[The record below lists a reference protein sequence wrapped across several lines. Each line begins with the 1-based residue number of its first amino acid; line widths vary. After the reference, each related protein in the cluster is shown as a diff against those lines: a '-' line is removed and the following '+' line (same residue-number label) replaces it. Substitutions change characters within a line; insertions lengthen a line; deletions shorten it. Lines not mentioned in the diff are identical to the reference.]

1 MIAVIIESALKG
13 SQEKNHLVRILGLNE
28 VEAKKNEYI
37 DMKGR
42 TVVFYQM
49 GGKGE
54 LLKKEKYE
62 AIIQKTEKLFFVLD
76 ADEDFELTKNEIEK
90 LISVLNVSAD
100 YFINCDPEI
109 KKGNLETL
117 LLKCVKEELKSCY
130 SDFLVCLGKQK
141 LEKYTEKNI
150 LKKLFEIKNPPYNLE
165 CVFFDKL
172 KNKFYSL

>member
-28 VEAKKNEYI
+28 VEGKKNEYV
-37 DMKGR
+37 DRKGR

-62 AIIQKTEKLFFVLD
+62 AIIQKTKKLFFVLD
-76 ADEDFELTKNEIEK
+76 ADEDFELTENKIEE
-90 LISVLNVSAD
+90 LISVLNVSAE
-100 YFINCDPEI
+100 YFINCDPKL

-117 LLKCVKEELKSCY
+117 LLKCVKEELKKCY

-141 LEKYTEKNI
+141 LEEYTEKNI
-150 LKKLFEIKNPPYNLE
+150 LKKLFEIKNPPYDIE
-165 CVFFDKL
+165 CTFFDIL
-172 KNKFYSL
+172 KNKFYNL